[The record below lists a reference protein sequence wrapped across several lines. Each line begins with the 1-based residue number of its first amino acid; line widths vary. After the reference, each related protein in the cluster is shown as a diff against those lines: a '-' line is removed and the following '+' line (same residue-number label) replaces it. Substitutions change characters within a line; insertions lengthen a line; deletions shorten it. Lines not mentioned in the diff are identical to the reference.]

1 MLGNIAIV
9 LLFHFIE
16 FYRAFVVIFYRIRF
30 SLNDFSVILSGH
42 GPIIQC
48 AHLYLTMSLFNKK
61 LAEYFK
67 GNFRLIIYSSCD
79 SDISTE
85 GIMNLGR

>member
-1 MLGNIAIV
+1 MIA

-30 SLNDFSVILSGH
+30 SLNDFSVILFGH
-42 GPIIQC
+42 DPIIQC
-48 AHLYLTMSLFNKK
+48 APLYLNMSLFNKK

-67 GNFRLIIYSSCD
+67 GNVRLIIYSTCD
-79 SDISTE
+79 NDISTE